1 MKARSARLPDREA
14 ITPNTPLHL
23 ETAAALAFPDG
34 SISALALRNAAAR
47 GELEHMRI
55 GGRILTKLAWIEEF
69 TERCRQKPR
78 GRAYGG
84 AEEPRDRTASAETGT
99 GSSRTMTEP
108 VSAQASAQLVL
119 ENLRRQHKTPSL
131 GTSSNSVKPRA
142 NVTVLPRPS
151 RSPT

>member
-1 MKARSARLPDREA
+1 MKARSARLPDRDA

-69 TERCRQKPR
+69 TERCRHKPK

-84 AEEPRDRTASAETGT
+84 AEAPRGQMASAETAT
-99 GSSRTMTEP
+99 GSSKTTTD
-108 VSAQASAQLVL
+108 VSARASAQLVL

-131 GTSSNSVKPRA
+131 GTSLSSAKPRA